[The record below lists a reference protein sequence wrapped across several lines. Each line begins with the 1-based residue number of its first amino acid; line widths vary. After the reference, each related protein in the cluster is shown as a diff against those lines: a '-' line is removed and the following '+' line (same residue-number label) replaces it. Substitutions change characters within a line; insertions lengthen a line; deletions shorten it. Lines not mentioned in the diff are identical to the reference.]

1 MKLDELRTL
10 IVAIDT
16 STDMLSCAVAW
27 WTPEVFFDD
36 RPSRASVEVLSS
48 RDHLC
53 RRRANVELVQTVRE
67 ALDEAGMSM
76 SDVGGFLV
84 GRGPGSFTGVR
95 IGISTAKGLARCKRA
110 PDGDFDARRL
120 CMDRLEGGHA
130 RSGGRCRGCHARRG
144 VPCAVYAG

>member
-53 RRRANVELVQTVRE
+53 RRLS
-67 ALDEAGMSM
+67 L
-76 SDVGGFLV
+76 
-84 GRGPGSFTGVR
+84 
-95 IGISTAKGLARCKRA
+95 IHI
-110 PDGDFDARRL
+110 
-120 CMDRLEGGHA
+120 
-130 RSGGRCRGCHARRG
+130 
-144 VPCAVYAG
+144 